1 MSAGKSV
8 SVLVVGGGLVGTLI
22 ALRLSQAGCT
32 VLVLDAGRAGAEASS
47 AAAGILAAQSEANA
61 PGPGLE
67 LGLESR
73 ALHAALDAEL
83 GAPGSGYRPNG
94 ALVPTT
100 GSDHDMTL
108 AKHAWQGEH
117 GLRVDALDDASL
129 RAAAPGLHP
138 RFTGGVL
145 FADDATVDPP
155 VLMASALAA
164 AARAGVA
171 FAHDEAALEVTSR
184 GGRVTGVRTARGHR
198 GADVVV
204 LCAGAWGRMVEGALD
219 ASQDVAPARG
229 QLIEYA
235 LDPAPFGPVLY
246 TGGGY
251 LVPRADG
258 RVCVGST
265 LEMVGFERGTT
276 AAGLQLLRARAA
288 DAVPAL
294 SSTPVRRAWSSFR
307 PRTPDGMPY
316 VGALAR
322 DGLFVAAGHHR
333 SGVLLAPVTA
343 EIVRDLVV
351 HGRRHRHLDALSP
364 ERFRRGA

>member
-1 MSAGKSV
+1 MSV

-22 ALRLSQAGCT
+22 ALRLSGGCT
-32 VLVLDAGRAGAEASS
+32 VQVLDAGRAGAEASS
-47 AAAGILAAQSEANA
+47 AAAGILAAQSEATA
-61 PGPGLE
+61 PGPGLD

-73 ALHAALDAEL
+73 ALHAALHAEL

-94 ALVPTT
+94 ALLPTT
-100 GSDHDMTL
+100 ASDHGAAI
-108 AKHAWQGEH
+108 AKHAWQVER
-117 GLRVDALDDASL
+117 GLSVEALDAASL
-129 RAAAPGLHP
+129 RAIAPGLHP

-155 VLMASALAA
+155 VLVASALAA
-164 AARAGVA
+164 AARSGVA
-171 FAHDEAALEVTSR
+171 FAHDEAALEITSH
-184 GGRVTGVRTARGHR
+184 GGRITGVRTSGGHR

-204 LCAGAWGRMVEGALD
+204 LCAGAWSRLVEGALD
-219 ASQDVAPARG
+219 ASQDIAPARG

-235 LDPAPFGPVLY
+235 LDPVPFGPVLY

-251 LVPRADG
+251 LVPRVDG

-276 AAGLQLLRARAA
+276 AAGLETLRERAS

-294 SSTPVRRAWSSFR
+294 AAAPVRRAWSSFR

-316 VGALAR
+316 VGALAP

-333 SGVLLAPVTA
+333 SGVLFAPVTA

-364 ERFRRGA
+364 DRFRRGPRA

>member
-1 MSAGKSV
+1 MSV
-8 SVLVVGGGLVGTLI
+8 SVLVVGGGLVGTLL
-22 ALRLSQAGCT
+22 ALRLSEGGCT
-32 VLVLDAGRAGAEASS
+32 VQVLDAGRAGAEASS
-47 AAAGILAAQSEANA
+47 AAAGILAAQSEATT
-61 PGPGLE
+61 PGPGLD

-73 ALHAALDAEL
+73 ALHAALHAEL

-94 ALVPTT
+94 ALLPTT
-100 GSDHDMTL
+100 ASDHG
-108 AKHAWQGEH
+108 AAVARHAWQVER
-117 GLRVDALDDASL
+117 GLRVDALDAASL
-129 RAAAPGLHP
+129 RAVAPGLHP

-164 AARAGVA
+164 AARSGVA
-171 FAHDEAALEVTSR
+171 FAHDEAALAVTSH

-204 LCAGAWGRMVEGALD
+204 LCAGAWSRLVEGALD
-219 ASQDVAPARG
+219 ASQGVAPARG

-235 LDPAPFGPVLY
+235 LDPVPFGPVLY

-276 AAGLQLLRARAA
+276 AAGLETLRERAA

-294 SSTPVRRAWSSFR
+294 AAAPLRRAWSSFR

-316 VGALAR
+316 VGALAT

-333 SGVLLAPVTA
+333 SGVLFAPVTA

-364 ERFRRGA
+364 DRFRQGPRA